1 MEGDVSLHQDFLKET
16 DAVLTHEM
24 IASQTNVGFIKEITE
39 KVKFIKDVI
48 SRNNLKTS
56 TMTGLSPNQ
65 QQDNSKY

>member
-24 IASQTNVGFIKEITE
+24 IATQTNVGFIKEIIE

-48 SRNNLKTS
+48 SRNNLKILLYS
-56 TMTGLSPNQ
+56 QILMLKLEKN
-65 QQDNSKY
+65 